1 MQGISPIKPL
11 FAKIRLENICKF
23 SRIREIPYA
32 KSQGIILREQ
42 GNNSAFWT
50 GTENLAQN
58 RSALPTY
65 LISSKRIYIVDKT
78 IINRHVCEIIT
89 EHRLDAGRGR
99 HEGAQ
104 GQFTRPGRWRSTE
117 TCHPHERDYRIHTP
131 ERFVEAR
138 QALGGR
144 PIPRVPH
151 PTSPQRGGERGC

>member
-1 MQGISPIKPL
+1 
-11 FAKIRLENICKF
+11 
-23 SRIREIPYA
+23 
-32 KSQGIILREQ
+32 
-42 GNNSAFWT
+42 
-50 GTENLAQN
+50 LAQN

-104 GQFTRPGRWRSTE
+104 GQLTGPGTLALKE

-138 QALGGR
+138 QALGGAANPPR
-144 PIPRVPH
+144 P
-151 PTSPQRGGERGC
+151 SPVSPGENGERGF

>member
-1 MQGISPIKPL
+1 MQGISPIEPL
-11 FAKIRLENICKF
+11 FAKICLENICKF

-42 GNNSAFWT
+42 GNNSAFRT
-50 GTENLAQN
+50 GTGNLAQN

-78 IINRHVCEIIT
+78 IINRHVCGIIT
-89 EHRLDAGRGR
+89 EGTAWMPGEAGMRGPKGSLRGR
-99 HEGAQ
+99 E
-104 GQFTRPGRWRSTE
+104 RWRSTV

-138 QALGGR
+138 QALGGAANPPR
-144 PIPRVPH
+144 P
-151 PTSPQRGGERGC
+151 SPCLV

>member
-23 SRIREIPYA
+23 SRIQEIPYA

-50 GTENLAQN
+50 GTGNLAQN

-104 GQFTRPGRWRSTE
+104 GQLTRPGTLALYGDVSSSRTRLSYS
-117 TCHPHERDYRIHTP
+117 H
-131 ERFVEAR
+131 AR
-138 QALGGR
+138 AVRRGATGARRCGQSPAPL
-144 PIPRVPH
+144 
-151 PTSPQRGGERGC
+151 TSLSR